1 MDEVLDLTV
10 LRSGLVD
17 GGCVV
22 LFEVGV
28 VFLSEISAPLR
39 LPTSEGHEQFS
50 SCEEGFD

>member
-1 MDEVLDLTV
+1 MDDVLDLTV

-17 GGCVV
+17 GVCVV

-39 LPTSEGHEQFS
+39 LPVRVMS
-50 SCEEGFD
+50 SVVYLEEDFV

>member
-28 VFLSEISAPLR
+28 VLCSEGSRNLR
-39 LPTSEGHEQFS
+39 LTAGERGS
-50 SCEEGFD
+50 